1 MKPATA
7 KEMRALEMNSEYLG
21 LSRLQT
27 MENAGRGVAE
37 EIAKR
42 FSPCKVVLF
51 CGTGGNGG
59 DGFVTARHLA
69 PRGFDVE
76 VVLVGGESEMSSK
89 EAEANWRILRSMR
102 SSLRL
107 RIVQDSSQLPK
118 KEESDIVVDA
128 LVGTGVKGV
137 LRPPILQAVETINGM
152 QGFKVAVDLPSGIDA
167 DTGEVLGATVK
178 ADLTVTFH
186 CEKVG
191 FQKAREYLGEVVVK
205 PIGIPEEARLYAGPG
220 DVYLASETR
229 RSDAH
234 KGECG
239 RVLVI
244 GGSDLYSGAPTL
256 TALAAYRSGVDLVY
270 VAAPEPA
277 ALIIAGFSQALIAL
291 KLKGDFLSPSNQE
304 AILPL
309 LSRVD
314 AVAVG
319 PGLGTREET
328 FESLKFLFE
337 AIEKVHLPVLV
348 DADAIKAF
356 AGFKR
361 RLENPSVF
369 TPHRGEFQILTG
381 RAVPVPDPS
390 RLADVGELV
399 RGEADAL
406 GATILLKSPV
416 DVVSDGSEV
425 KFNWTGN
432 AGMTVGGTG
441 DVLSGI
447 VAALMAKGFPP
458 FRAAV
463 AGAFVNG
470 AAGDFAYRDRGFHLL
485 PTDLLEWIPRVLDD
499 PMSHIE
505 VESCLKNKERIVRSS
520 SVRPS
525 CTTGPP

>member
-1 MKPATA
+1 MRPATA
-7 KEMRALEMNSEYLG
+7 KEMRAIEMNSEYLG
-21 LSRLQT
+21 LTRLQM

-42 FSPCKVVLF
+42 FSPRGGVLL

-59 DGFVTARHLA
+59 DGLVAARHLA
-69 PRGFDVE
+69 ASGFDVE
-76 VVLVGGESEMSSK
+76 VILVGDESEIRAGEVK
-89 EAEANWRILRSMR
+89 TNWHIMKSMR

-107 RIVQDSSQLPK
+107 RIVQDSSQLPE

-128 LVGTGVKGV
+128 LVGTGVKGL
-137 LRPPILQAVETINGM
+137 LRPPILQAVEALNRMG
-152 QGFKVAVDLPSGIDA
+152 GFKVAVDIPSGIDA
-167 DTGEVLGATVK
+167 DTGEVLGACVK

-186 CEKVG
+186 CEKIG
-191 FQKAREYLGEVVVK
+191 FKKAREYLGEVVVK
-205 PIGIPEEARLYAGPG
+205 PIGVPAEAQLYAGPG
-220 DVYLASETR
+220 DVHLASEV
-229 RSDAH
+229 RSPDAH

-239 RVLVI
+239 RVLVV

-277 ALIIAGFSQALIAL
+277 AHVIAGFSPALITL

-304 AILPL
+304 MILPL

-314 AVAVG
+314 TVAIG
-319 PGLGTREET
+319 PGLGTRRET
-328 FESLKFLFE
+328 FESLKTLFE
-337 AIEKVHLPVLV
+337 AIEEVHLPVLI

-356 AGFKR
+356 SGFKR
-361 RLENPSVF
+361 KLKNPAVF

-381 RAVPVPDPS
+381 KAVPDQ
-390 RLADVGELV
+390 LALAGELV
-399 RGEADAL
+399 RKEAEAL

-416 DVVSDGSEV
+416 DIVSDGSEV

-447 VAALMAKGFPP
+447 VAALMAKGFSP

-470 AAGDFAYRDRGFHLL
+470 AAGDFAHRNKGFHLL
-485 PTDLLEWIPRVLDD
+485 PTDLLEWIPKVLDD
-499 PMSHIE
+499 PMSHLE
-505 VESCLKNKERIVRSS
+505 VRKV
-520 SVRPS
+520 V
-525 CTTGPP
+525 